1 LIKSQ
6 KNYEKVIRNGD
17 KFMKRLVRSPH
28 NRVIGGVC
36 GGIGEYLEVD
46 PVLIRL
52 IWGVFFFLG
61 GIGFLAYIIA
71 WIIIPLEKDIR
82 ESTNIQEN
90 HKGSSNYS
98 AQITIGLLLVIIGSA
113 LLIRDWWC
121 VDHVFRNILHF
132 SGKYLLPIIFIALGL
147 YVIVK
152 GDRNRSEK

>member
-1 LIKSQ
+1 
-6 KNYEKVIRNGD
+6 
-17 KFMKRLVRSPH
+17 MKRLIRSQH

-52 IWGVFFFLG
+52 IWGVLFFLG

-71 WIIIPLEKDIR
+71 WIIIPLEKDIQD
-82 ESTNIQEN
+82 STNVQN
-90 HKGSSNYS
+90 GYKSRSNYS

-113 LLIRDWWC
+113 LLIRDWWY
-121 VDHVFRNILHF
+121 VDHVFRNVLHF
-132 SGKYLLPIIFIALGL
+132 SGKYLLPIVFIALGL

-152 GDRNRSEK
+152 GDRKKSED

>member
-1 LIKSQ
+1 
-6 KNYEKVIRNGD
+6 
-17 KFMKRLVRSPH
+17 MKRLVRSQH

-71 WIIIPLEKDIR
+71 WIIIPLEKDMR
-82 ESTNIQEN
+82 ESTNTQEDY
-90 HKGSSNYS
+90 KSRSNYS

-113 LLIRDWWC
+113 LLITYFAIFC
-121 VDHVFRNILHF
+121 ILVE
-132 SGKYLLPIIFIALGL
+132 SICCRSYLLLWVFMSSLK
-147 YVIVK
+147 VIERTER
-152 GDRNRSEK
+152 RNSRKTRG